1 MGRSERNTWTERIT
15 ARAWVR
21 SNTVAGRLVRVR
33 LSRVFRDEEKRREG
47 MRAGIDAARRHGQPR
62 SATRIA
68 RRFIWRATW
77 DASTHEGCASAVRGT
92 VARESE
98 SESETKKEDAT
109 RADETIRAARASPS
123 GSRARECANETGRR
137 ARTGAGARS
146 VYVWLTNVCGA
157 GTAAGSHVWDPPADE
172 RWSSGQMSFAEILS
186 RAAGT
191 GSLLPRGKSASGPLG
206 GPGFGVLRVGVARAR
221 RRGVPRA
228 RIPRWFDRP
237 LGFRRPS
244 GAPSR
249 ADASAPLLHADLKM
263 LTASQLR

>member
-21 SNTVAGRLVRVR
+21 SNTVAGRLVRIR
-33 LSRVFRDEEKRREG
+33 LSRVFGDEVKRKEG

-109 RADETIRAARASPS
+109 PRRRDRARVNVPTRQVDARARALGRGRFMF
-123 GSRARECANETGRR
+123 GSRMSAAQGRR
-137 ARTGAGARS
+137 PGLTSGIRRPMS
-146 VYVWLTNVCGA
+146 V
-157 GTAAGSHVWDPPADE
+157 
-172 RWSSGQMSFAEILS
+172 
-186 RAAGT
+186 
-191 GSLLPRGKSASGPLG
+191 GPLG
-206 GPGFGVLRVGVARAR
+206 RCLSRRFFRAR
-221 RRGVPRA
+221 PGRGLSLHGGSRRRDLSAGRA
-228 RIPRWFDRP
+228 
-237 LGFRRPS
+237 S
-244 GAPSR
+244 GS
-249 ADASAPLLHADLKM
+249 
-263 LTASQLR
+263 

>member
-21 SNTVAGRLVRVR
+21 SNTVAGRLIRVR
-33 LSRVFRDEEKRREG
+33 LSRFFGDEVKRREG

-109 RADETIRAARASPS
+109 RADETIRAARLAV
-123 GSRARECANETGRR
+123 GIVRA
-137 ARTGAGARS
+137 
-146 VYVWLTNVCGA
+146 
-157 GTAAGSHVWDPPADE
+157 
-172 RWSSGQMSFAEILS
+172 
-186 RAAGT
+186 
-191 GSLLPRGKSASGPLG
+191 
-206 GPGFGVLRVGVARAR
+206 
-221 RRGVPRA
+221 
-228 RIPRWFDRP
+228 
-237 LGFRRPS
+237 
-244 GAPSR
+244 
-249 ADASAPLLHADLKM
+249 
-263 LTASQLR
+263 